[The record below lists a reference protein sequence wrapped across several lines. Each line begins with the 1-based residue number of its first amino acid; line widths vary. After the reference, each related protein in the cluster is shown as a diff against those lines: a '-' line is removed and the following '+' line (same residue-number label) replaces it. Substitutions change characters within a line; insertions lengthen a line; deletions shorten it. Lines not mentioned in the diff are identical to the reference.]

1 MTTIAPHFKI
11 AFGAAANPNSVVEV
25 GKARFSILADRMIRM
40 EYSPDAAF
48 EDRASQAFWF
58 REQPVP
64 QFSVDRQS
72 EEVVIETASLR
83 LHYVPEQPF
92 SAETLWIDLKEM
104 GTTWHYGDSD
114 PYNLG
119 GTARTLDGVD
129 GPTPISLGLVSRSGW
144 SLVDDS
150 ASLVFNDDCW
160 LEPRNAAEGQLDL
173 YFLGYG
179 HRYLDCLRDFNR
191 VAGSVPMIPRWVLG
205 NWWSRYWEYTQ
216 EELMGLM
223 EDFESHQIPLSVC
236 IVDMDWHITQ
246 TGNACSGWTGY
257 TWNRQLFP
265 DPDGMLRFMHDKGL
279 KVALNLHPAEG
290 IHPHEEMYK
299 DMCECMGMDPT
310 EGKPVE
316 FDITDPRY
324 VDAYF
329 RILHHPIEERGV
341 DFWWMDWQQGL
352 KSKLTG
358 LDPLWWLNHLHFYDL
373 GRDGQKRSFIFSRWG
388 GLGNHRYPIGFS
400 GDTMVTWESLAFQP
414 YFTATASNVNYGWW
428 SHDIGGHQAGIEDG
442 EMYARWVQLGVFLPV
457 LRVHCTKNAYQDRR
471 PWVYDAETFEV
482 IRDAMQLRHAMIPYL
497 YSMAWRYHR
506 DHVPPLL
513 PMYYEHP
520 EEEAAYACPNQYQ
533 FGSEL
538 VFAPFISPKDPDT
551 DLSRSVVWLPKG
563 DWYNFF
569 TGQYY
574 EGDSWHAVYGTLRE
588 MPLFAKAGAIV
599 PQAPKVG
606 KGGVSTPEHLE
617 VYVFPGADGHFELY
631 DDEGN
636 TNAYLEGGYALTH
649 MTQKWSASQTTFS
662 IDPVEGNVSYIPA
675 QRRFDLVFR
684 GISQPDDLHV
694 SINGQ
699 SVVMSADYNPNNYT
713 LTLAGITLSPS
724 DRLEVTLRCKDGGE
738 LANRDDSRL
747 LTCLKL
753 FKHFKANTVTKAAI
767 APHLPEIVQDP
778 AQLGRYMPS
787 LKDSQMRAILEVITG
802 AGMESHATTGDPI
815 IVVWNNHG
823 NENVILSNAME
834 RLYQWWRNK
843 ERFPYSNEVMPRF
856 QAIRPKEDLGYRNRW
871 VVQANYYGFYTIKV
885 AHEPKS
891 LGD

>member
-1 MTTIAPHFKI
+1 MTTIAPHFNLE
-11 AFGAAANPNSVVEV
+11 FGAAANPNSVVEV

-40 EYSPDAAF
+40 EYSPIAAF
-48 EDRASQAFWF
+48 EDRASQAIWF

-64 QFSVDRQS
+64 QFTVDRQA
-72 EEVVIETASLR
+72 EEVVIETGALR

-92 SAETLWIDLKEM
+92 TAETLWIDLKEM
-104 GTTWHYGDSD
+104 STSWHYGDPD
-114 PYNLG
+114 PHNLG

-129 GPTPISLGLVSRSGW
+129 GPTPLSLGLVSRSGW

-150 ASLVFNDDCW
+150 ASLVFNDASW

-179 HRYLDCLRDFNR
+179 HHYLDCLRDFNR
-191 VAGSVPMIPRWVLG
+191 VSGSVPMIPRWVLG

-216 EELMGLM
+216 EELIGLM
-223 EDFESHQIPLSVC
+223 EEFEAHQIPLSVC

-265 DPDGMLRFMHDKGL
+265 DPDGMLRFLHEKGL

-299 DMCECMGMDPT
+299 DMCECMEMDPS
-310 EGKPVE
+310 EEKPVA

-329 RILHHPIEERGV
+329 RILHHPMEDRGV

-352 KSKLTG
+352 KSKLAG

-428 SHDIGGHQAGIEDG
+428 SHDIGGHQAGIEEG

-457 LRVHCTKNAYQDRR
+457 LRLHCTKNAYQDRR

-506 DHVPPLL
+506 DNVPPLL

-538 VFAPFISPKDPDT
+538 VYAPFVSPKDPDT

-569 TGQYY
+569 NGQYF
-574 EGDSWHAVYGTLRE
+574 EGDAWHAVYGTLRE

-599 PQAPKVG
+599 PQAPKVS
-606 KGGVSTPEHLE
+606 KGGVDTPEHLE

-636 TNAYLEGGYALTH
+636 TNGYLDGKYALTR
-649 MTQKWSASQTTFS
+649 MTQEWSVSQAAFT
-662 IDPVEGNVSYIPA
+662 IHPVEGDVSYVPA
-675 QRRFDLVFR
+675 QRRYDLVFR
-684 GISQPDDLHV
+684 GITQPDDLKV
-694 SINGQ
+694 LINGQ
-699 SVVMSADYNPNNYT
+699 PVAMSADYNPNNKT
-713 LTLAGITLSPS
+713 LILAGIMLSPS
-724 DRLEVTLRCKDGGE
+724 DRLEVALQCKDGGD

-747 LTCLKL
+747 VTCLQL
-753 FKHFKANTVTKAAI
+753 FKHFKANTKTKAAI
-767 APHLPEIVQDP
+767 APYLPEIVQDP
-778 AQLGRYMPS
+778 AKLGRFISS
-787 LKDSQMRAILEVITG
+787 LKDSQMRAMLEVITG

-815 IVVWNNHG
+815 IVLWNNHAD
-823 NENVILSNAME
+823 ENVIMNSAME
-834 RLYQWWRNK
+834 RMYQWWRYK

-856 QAIRPKEDLGYRNRW
+856 QVFRPKEDLGYRNRW
-871 VVQANYYGFYTIKV
+871 VIQANFYGFYTCKV
-885 AHEPKS
+885 EHQPKS
-891 LGD
+891 LED